1 MITARHFKESEFRR
15 CVPAC
20 SLQDMNQWTMD
31 RLDAVRAMAGIP
43 LVLNSAF
50 RSKEWE
56 KKQGRTGTSAH
67 CEGRAVDIRCNTSR
81 NRWLI
86 VRAAIQAGFT
96 RIGIG
101 KTYIH
106 LDDSLTHEDCVI
118 WHYYK

>member
-1 MITARHFKESEFRR
+1 MVTARHFKESEFK
-15 CVPAC
+15 AC
-20 SLQDMNQWTMD
+20 TPSCSMQDMNQGTIT
-31 RLDAVRAMAGIP
+31 RLDMVRDLAGIP
-43 LVLNSAF
+43 LVLNSAY

-67 CEGRAVDIRCNTSR
+67 CEGRAADIRCNSSR
-81 NRWLI
+81 NRWKI
-86 VRAAIQAGFT
+86 VKAAIQAGFT

-106 LDDSLTHEDCVI
+106 LDDSYTHESEVI